1 MERIGEKQKYVK
13 RKINEG
19 LIRVIPKIFLLVTK
33 TFSIIIFSHFK
44 GRMRS
49 RIITTIGTI
58 SAYHNVTT
66 LIAASK
72 GEILDCLQKGV
83 NLLLYTHPTDLKPL
97 SKTHRGTSKF
107 NCKFPGQVGTTVT

>member
-1 MERIGEKQKYVK
+1 MERIGEKQKYIK

-49 RIITTIGTI
+49 RIITTIGSI

-66 LIAASK
+66 FTAASK
-72 GEILDCLQKGV
+72 GEILNCLQKGE
-83 NLLLYTHPTDLKPL
+83 NLLYTHPTDLKPL

-107 NCKFPGQVGTTVT
+107 NSKFPGQVGTTVT